1 MDKFSLTCLIAL
13 IGFLVVFGQTTS
25 ASSLESSLQGK
36 SDKVINFFL
45 LIQKKFILK
54 IC

>member
-1 MDKFSLTCLIAL
+1 MDKFSLTCLVAL
-13 IGFLVVFGQTTS
+13 IGFLVVFGQTAS

-36 SDKVINFFL
+36 SDKVVKIL
-45 LIQKKFILK
+45 LIQMKFIFK